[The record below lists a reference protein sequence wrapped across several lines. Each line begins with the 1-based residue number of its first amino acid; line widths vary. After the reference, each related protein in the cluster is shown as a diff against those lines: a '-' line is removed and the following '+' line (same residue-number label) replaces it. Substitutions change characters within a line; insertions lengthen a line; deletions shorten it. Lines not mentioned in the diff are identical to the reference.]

1 MSKLIIFSGA
11 GLSAESGLATFRDSP
26 DGLWENY
33 KIDEV
38 CNYRNWRKNYDQVHG
53 FYNARRAQL
62 ATVQANAAHRLIA
75 EWQQRYET
83 VVVTQNVD
91 DLLERAGCKDVIHL
105 HGFLTE
111 MECEACGN
119 VWHVGYQAWGHDHH
133 CAKCNLRHAV
143 KPNVV
148 LFNQGAPRYRDLSR
162 IINELQEDDVVL
174 VTGTS
179 EQVIPFGNYL
189 RGRPGFKIFNA
200 MESSDSLAYDETL
213 TMPATEAFPLVDRIV
228 KLLL

>member
-38 CNYRNWRKNYDQVHG
+38 CNYRTWRKNYDQVHG

-62 ATVQANAAHRLIA
+62 ATVQPNAAHRLIA
-75 EWQQRYET
+75 EWQERHET

-111 MECEACGN
+111 MVCESCGR
-119 VWHVGYQAWGHDHH
+119 VWDIGHEAWNGNL
-133 CAKCNLRHAV
+133 CPCNADMHEV

-148 LFNQGAPRYRDLSR
+148 LFNQVAPRYLDLTR
-162 IINELQEDDVVL
+162 IINQLHEDDVVL

-179 EQVIPFGNYL
+179 EQVIPFCTYL

-200 MESSDSLAYDETL
+200 MEPSQSMVYDENL
-213 TMPATEAFPLVDRIV
+213 IMPATEAFPLVDRIV